1 MAIEFLSLADCRLA
15 YQRQVGDKNNPG
27 VLFLSGFG
35 SDMEGTKAAFLSQRA
50 AERNWPFVRFDYR
63 ACGKSSGVFTEAT
76 IGAWLEDTLAVFD
89 KLTDGP
95 QIVVGSSMGGWL
107 GLLLAK
113 ARRDRI
119 KAFIG
124 VAAAPDFTEKLV
136 WEKLT
141 DAERE
146 KVRRTGVYY
155 EKGKLPDLM
164 APITLGLI
172 EEARKHLVL
181 DKPLALPCPVRLLQG
196 MKDEDV
202 PWEYAE
208 RIVQHITCDDARVT
222 LVKGDH
228 SLSTPVDLEMLSR
241 TIEEFL

>member
-1 MAIEFLSLADCRLA
+1 MAI
-15 YQRQVGDKNNPG
+15 
-27 VLFLSGFG
+27 
-35 SDMEGTKAAFLSQRA
+35 
-50 AERNWPFVRFDYR
+50 FDQL
-63 ACGKSSGVFTEAT
+63 TE
-76 IGAWLEDTLAVFD
+76 
-89 KLTDGP
+89 GP

-107 GLLLAK
+107 GLLLAA
-113 ARRDRI
+113 ARPERI

-124 VAAAPDFTEKLV
+124 VAAAPDFTQNLV

-155 EKGKLPDLM
+155 EKDELPSRQ

-181 DKPLALPCPVRLLQG
+181 DKPLTLPCPVRLLQG
-196 MKDEDV
+196 MKDTDV
-202 PWEYAE
+202 PWEYAL
-208 RIVQHITCDDARVT
+208 RLLQHITSDDARVT

-228 SLSTPVDLEMLSR
+228 SLSTQKDLEMLER
-241 TIEEFL
+241 TIGEFL